1 MVSRLWIKLT
11 AAILLTALNGSTQ
24 DAKSNAGT
32 YGSDTYESGGA
43 ALTPLERRGR
53 DTWYFWTGGD
63 QRLWRKLAIVT
74 NGVTDLLLYVDSR
87 RNGHRFR
94 DLGVITQPG
103 CRAAAQA
110 DEFGLWFD
118 DCQSENLA
126 DIPGQATGI
135 LGLRKFPNPEFD
147 KAKWSIEKYR
157 QNPKEIEPPYLIGMA
172 CGFCHN
178 ALSPL
183 NPPDDPE
190 HPEWRN
196 IVSAFGNQYFEEGK
210 FFSLNLK
217 PDDFRWHVG
226 NRQPPGTSDTSRVAT
241 DHIFNPNAINS
252 IFSLGDRPFHP
263 EKMSDG
269 SVREVHHILKD
280 GADSIGVAGA
290 SLRVYVNI
298 GMCSEYWLSLHDPVE
313 GKGTQKPFLIEKARA
328 DCADWRATEERM
340 PAAEAFLKTLTP
352 MYLKD
357 APGGGYYLTK
367 DPEVLRRGKIVFGE
381 QCASCHSSKR
391 PPSQIAAGSPE
402 ALEWYR
408 QSALA
413 DDFLT
418 GNFLS
423 DDERHS
429 VAEIGT
435 NISRAAASNAVRG
448 HVWDNFSSETY
459 KDLPGPG
466 VLRDLYN
473 PIKPSDPISFNM
485 EAGGRGYYRTPTL
498 IGAWATAPFFH
509 NNALGVFL
517 KNPSVAGRVAAF
529 EDAMEKLLWPEKR
542 LGVQSILVT
551 TAKSTITRGD
561 GSELEIPSGMP
572 VKLVASVDPNRLLQ
586 LGPGGNWF
594 TRLLGK
600 LFGGKILWDQLLRN
614 NLAPDFIEDRGHT
627 FGSDLPDPD
636 KHALIEFVKTF

>member
-1 MVSRLWIKLT
+1 
-11 AAILLTALNGSTQ
+11 
-24 DAKSNAGT
+24 
-32 YGSDTYESGGA
+32 
-43 ALTPLERRGR
+43 
-53 DTWYFWTGGD
+53 
-63 QRLWRKLAIVT
+63 
-74 NGVTDLLLYVDSR
+74 
-87 RNGHRFR
+87 
-94 DLGVITQPG
+94 
-103 CRAAAQA
+103 
-110 DEFGLWFD
+110 
-118 DCQSENLA
+118 
-126 DIPGQATGI
+126 
-135 LGLRKFPNPEFD
+135 
-147 KAKWSIEKYR
+147 
-157 QNPKEIEPPYLIGMA
+157 MA

-183 NPPDDPE
+183 NPPADPE

-252 IFSLGDRPFHP
+252 IFSLGDRPFHA

-298 GMCSEYWLSLHDPVE
+298 GMCSDYWLSLHDPVE

-328 DCADWRATEERM
+328 ECADWRATEERM
-340 PAAEAFLKTLTP
+340 PAAEAFLKTLKP

-367 DPEVLRRGKIVFGE
+367 DSELLRRGKIVFGE
-381 QCASCHSSKR
+381 QCARCHSSKR
-391 PPSQIAAGSPE
+391 PPSQIAPGSAE

-423 DDERHS
+423 DDERYS
-429 VAEIGT
+429 VAEVGT
-435 NISRAAASNAVRG
+435 NISRAAGSNAVRG

-466 VLRDLYN
+466 VLRNLYN
-473 PIKPSDPISFNM
+473 PLKPSDPISFNM

-498 IGAWATAPFFH
+498 ISAWATAPFFH

-517 KNPSVAGRVAAF
+517 KNPRLRAAWPLSRTRWRNCCGLRRGSGSSRFSSRLQRARSHGAMAVSWRFHRVCRSNSLRASIRTVFFSWVRGVTGLRVCWGNFLAAKFFGTSCSETISLRTLLKTAGIRSV
-529 EDAMEKLLWPEKR
+529 P
-542 LGVQSILVT
+542 ICPT
-551 TAKSTITRGD
+551 TIS
-561 GSELEIPSGMP
+561 
-572 VKLVASVDPNRLLQ
+572 
-586 LGPGGNWF
+586 
-594 TRLLGK
+594 
-600 LFGGKILWDQLLRN
+600 
-614 NLAPDFIEDRGHT
+614 
-627 FGSDLPDPD
+627 
-636 KHALIEFVKTF
+636 AL